1 MTNTS
6 YQDMGRPASAWQAPV
21 ELDLHHPDPA
31 ASPAAS
37 AAAGSA
43 GHQRNDT
50 AGLVALAAWPQWSW
64 AVPAFLGGLAT
75 LVLVALAFDATDL
88 MGRSFASSSVLGVL
102 VTVVL
107 AMTVGTA
114 IKLALDE
121 MISIRRLRHIDSLR
135 AEADSL
141 ARANGHGSALAF
153 ADTLGDFYAGR
164 ADLAPALHALGHT
177 VNDAHSD
184 AEVIALIDR
193 QVLSALD
200 QRAYRCV
207 LMASRDTAIATA
219 LSPSAALDVAIVLWR
234 NLKLV
239 REVATLYGARP
250 GQFGSWR
257 LMRRML
263 ANLAV
268 AGVTDSVGHVAIDAL
283 GGSLAA
289 AISTRLGQGMI
300 NGLLTARIGIAA
312 MTLCRPVGFSADNKP
327 NLRRIR
333 SELMSVPKEVL

>member
-1 MTNTS
+1 MNNANH
-6 YQDMGRPASAWQAPV
+6 PASAWLPPI
-21 ELDLHHPDPA
+21 ELDVHHTDA
-31 ASPAAS
+31 DSSAAS
-37 AAAGSA
+37 ATA
-43 GHQRNDT
+43 T
-50 AGLVALAAWPQWSW
+50 AGARKTESLGLATLAAWPQGSW
-64 AVPAFLGGLAT
+64 TVPAFLGGIAA
-75 LVLVALAFDATDL
+75 LVVLALAFDAADL
-88 MGRSFASSSVLGVL
+88 ISRSFAASYALGTL
-102 VTVVL
+102 VTVIL
-107 AMTVGTA
+107 AVTIGTA

-121 MISIRRLRHIDSLR
+121 MVSIRRLRHIDSLR
-135 AEADSL
+135 AEADRL
-141 ARANGHGSALAF
+141 LKANGHGEALVF

-164 ADLAPALHALGHT
+164 PDLAPALHALGHT

-207 LMASRDTAIATA
+207 LVASRDTAIATA

-250 GQFGSWR
+250 GQLGSWR

-289 AISTRLGQGMI
+289 AISTRLGQGII

-312 MTLCRPVGFSADNKP
+312 MTLCRPVGFSSENKP

-333 SELMSVPKEVL
+333 AELMSVPKTVL

>member
-1 MTNTS
+1 MSNATH
-6 YQDMGRPASAWQAPV
+6 QASAWQPPV
-21 ELDLHHPDPA
+21 ELDMHHPDPA
-31 ASPAAS
+31 AAPAAVAATTAAAS
-37 AAAGSA
+37 AAARA
-43 GHQRNDT
+43 GE
-50 AGLVALAAWPQWSW
+50 ASGLAALAAWPQWSW
-64 AVPAFLGGLAT
+64 TVPAFFGGVAA
-75 LVLVALAFDATDL
+75 LVVVALAFDATDL
-88 MGRSFASSSVLGVL
+88 MGRSFAASYALGVL

-107 AMTVGTA
+107 AVTVGTA
-114 IKLALDE
+114 VKLSLDE
-121 MISIRRLRHIDSLR
+121 VISIRRLRQIDGLR
-135 AEADSL
+135 AEADRL
-141 ARANGHGSALAF
+141 TRANGHGEALGF

-164 ADLAPALHALGHT
+164 ADLAPVLHTLGHT

-200 QRAYRCV
+200 QRAYRFV
-207 LMASRDTAIATA
+207 LTASRDTALATA

-239 REVATLYGARP
+239 REVAALYGARP
-250 GQFGSWR
+250 GPLGSWR

-268 AGVTDSVGHVAIDAL
+268 AGLADSVGHVAVDAL

-312 MTLCRPVGFSADNKP
+312 MTLCRPVGFSPDNKP
-327 NLRRIR
+327 NLKRIR
-333 SELMSVPKEVL
+333 AELMSVPKEVL

>member
-1 MTNTS
+1 MSNA
-6 YQDMGRPASAWQAPV
+6 PHHASTWLPPV
-21 ELDLHHPDPA
+21 ELDLHQPDPA
-31 ASPAAS
+31 TAPAP
-37 AAAGSA
+37 SA
-43 GHQRNDT
+43 GAKAAEAAET
-50 AGLVALAAWPQWSW
+50 SGLAALAAWPQWSW
-64 AVPAFLGGLAT
+64 TVPAFLGGIVA
-75 LVLVALAFDATDL
+75 LVVVALAFDAADL
-88 MGRSFASSSVLGVL
+88 MGRSFAASYALGVL

-107 AMTVGTA
+107 AGTVGTA

-121 MISIRRLRHIDSLR
+121 MVSIRRLRQIDGLR
-135 AEADSL
+135 AEADRLSK
-141 ARANGHGSALAF
+141 ADGHGAALTF

-164 ADLAPALHALGHT
+164 ADLAPALHTLGHT

-193 QVLSALD
+193 QLLSALD
-200 QRAYRCV
+200 QRAYRAV
-207 LMASRDTAIATA
+207 LTASRDTALATA

-268 AGVTDSVGHVAIDAL
+268 AGVTDSLGHVAIDAL